1 MTTNE
6 LKDFIFA
13 TYPSYFAVEG
23 TNEQRFEI
31 VLNKA
36 LFPKDIYI
44 ANDTILNVYG
54 TEGSVSVYDLI
65 SLEGLDNDNLGL
77 PFIESYKSRN
87 LDLNT
92 LNEFMLRLVLD
103 NVVNRLTK
111 IQKQIK
117 DFIAEMKLESI
128 KEDFK

>member
-23 TNEQRFEI
+23 TNENRFEI

-44 ANDTILNVYG
+44 ANDAILNVYG
-54 TEGSVSVYDLI
+54 LEGTVSVYDLI
-65 SLEGLDNDNLGL
+65 SLEGLENEGL

-87 LDLNT
+87 LDLKT
-92 LNEFMLRLVLD
+92 LNEFMLQLIMD
-103 NVVNRLTK
+103 FVVNRLIE

-117 DFIAEMKLESI
+117 DFKANMKLERI
-128 KEDFK
+128 NEDFK

>member
-1 MTTNE
+1 MTTSE

-65 SLEGLDNDNLGL
+65 SLEGLDNDGLGL
-77 PFIESYKSRN
+77 PFIETYKSRN
-87 LDLNT
+87 LDLKT
-92 LNEFMLRLVLD
+92 LNEFMLRLIMD
-103 NVVNRLTK
+103 FVVNRLLV

-117 DFIAEMKLESI
+117 DFIANMKLESI
-128 KEDFK
+128 KEDF

>member
-13 TYPSYFAVEG
+13 TYPSYFAIVG

-31 VLNKA
+31 VFNKA
-36 LFPKDIYI
+36 LFPNDIYI

-65 SLEGLDNDNLGL
+65 SLEGLDNDGL
-77 PFIESYKSRN
+77 PFIETYKSRN
-87 LDLNT
+87 LDLKT
-92 LNEFMLRLVLD
+92 LNEFMMRLILD
-103 NVVNRLTK
+103 NVVNRLTT

-117 DFIAEMKLESI
+117 DFKANMKVERI
-128 KEDFK
+128 NEDFK

>member
-1 MTTNE
+1 MTTSE

-36 LFPKDIYI
+36 LFSKDIYI

-65 SLEGLDNDNLGL
+65 SLEGLENDGL
-77 PFIESYKSRN
+77 PFIESYKSRC
-87 LDLNT
+87 LDLKT
-92 LNEFMLRLVLD
+92 MNEFMLRLILD
-103 NVVNRLTK
+103 VVVNRLTK

-117 DFIAEMKLESI
+117 DFKANKKLERI
-128 KEDFK
+128 KKDF

>member
-1 MTTNE
+1 MNTNE

-23 TNEQRFEI
+23 TNENRFEI

-36 LFPKDIYI
+36 IFPKDIYI
-44 ANDTILNVYG
+44 ANATVLNVYG
-54 TEGSVSVYDLI
+54 TQGTVSVYDLI
-65 SLEGLDNDNLGL
+65 SLEGLDSDSL

-87 LDLNT
+87 LDLKT
-92 LNEFMLRLVLD
+92 LNEFMLRLIMD
-103 NVVNRLTK
+103 FVVNRLLV

-117 DFIAEMKLESI
+117 DFIANMKLESI
-128 KEDFK
+128 KEDF

>member
-1 MTTNE
+1 MNTNE

-54 TEGSVSVYDLI
+54 TQGSVSVYDLI
-65 SLEGLDNDNLGL
+65 SLEGLDNDGL

-92 LNEFMLRLVLD
+92 LNEFMLRLIMD
-103 NVVNRLTK
+103 FVVNRLIE

-128 KEDFK
+128 KEDF

>member
-1 MTTNE
+1 MNTNE

-54 TEGSVSVYDLI
+54 TQGTVSVYDLI
-65 SLEGLDNDNLGL
+65 SLEGLDNGGL

-87 LDLNT
+87 LDLKT
-92 LNEFMLRLVLD
+92 LNEFMLQLIMD
-103 NVVNRLTK
+103 FVVNRLTE

-128 KEDFK
+128 KEDF

>member
-1 MTTNE
+1 MNTNE

-44 ANDTILNVYG
+44 ANDTVLNVYG
-54 TEGSVSVYDLI
+54 TQGTVSIYDLI
-65 SLEGLDNDNLGL
+65 SLEGLDNGGL
-77 PFIESYKSRN
+77 PFIESYKSRK
-87 LDLNT
+87 LDLKT
-92 LNEFMLRLVLD
+92 LNEFMLRLIMD
-103 NVVNRLTK
+103 FVVNRLIE

-128 KEDFK
+128 KEDF

>member
-1 MTTNE
+1 MNTNE

-23 TNEQRFEI
+23 TNENRFEI

-36 LFPKDIYI
+36 LFPNDIYI
-44 ANDTILNVYG
+44 ANDTVLNVYG
-54 TEGSVSVYDLI
+54 TQGTVSVYDLI
-65 SLEGLDNDNLGL
+65 SLEGLDNGGL

-87 LDLNT
+87 LDLKT
-92 LNEFMLRLVLD
+92 LNEFMLQLIMD
-103 NVVNRLTK
+103 FVVNRLTE

-128 KEDFK
+128 KEDF

>member
-1 MTTNE
+1 MNTNE

-44 ANDTILNVYG
+44 ANDTVLNVYG
-54 TEGSVSVYDLI
+54 TQGTVSVYDLI
-65 SLEGLDNDNLGL
+65 SLEGLENDGL

-87 LDLNT
+87 LDLKT
-92 LNEFMLRLVLD
+92 LNEFMLQLIMD
-103 NVVNRLTK
+103 FVVNRLTE

-117 DFIAEMKLESI
+117 DFKANMKLERI
-128 KEDFK
+128 NEDFK

>member
-23 TNEQRFEI
+23 TNENRFEI

-44 ANDTILNVYG
+44 ANDSILNVYG
-54 TEGSVSVYDLI
+54 LEGTVSVYDLI
-65 SLEGLDNDNLGL
+65 SLEGLENDGL

-87 LDLNT
+87 LDLKT
-92 LNEFMLRLVLD
+92 LNEFMLQLIMD
-103 NVVNRLTK
+103 FVVNRLTE

-117 DFIAEMKLESI
+117 DFKANMKLERI
-128 KEDFK
+128 DEDFK

>member
-6 LKDFIFA
+6 LKDFIFT
-13 TYPSYFAVEG
+13 TYPSYFAIEG
-23 TNEQRFEI
+23 TNENRFEI
-31 VLNKA
+31 VFNKA

-65 SLEGLDNDNLGL
+65 SLEGLLENDGL
-77 PFIESYKSRN
+77 PFIETYKSRN
-87 LDLNT
+87 LDLKT
-92 LNEFMLRLVLD
+92 LNEFMLQLIMD
-103 NVVNRLTK
+103 FVVNRLIE

-117 DFIAEMKLESI
+117 DFKANMKLERI
-128 KEDFK
+128 NEDFK

>member
-1 MTTNE
+1 MTTSE

-23 TNEQRFEI
+23 TNENRFEI
-31 VLNKA
+31 VFNKA
-36 LFPKDIYI
+36 LFPKDFYI

-65 SLEGLDNDNLGL
+65 SIEGLENDGL
-77 PFIESYKSRN
+77 PLLETYKSRN
-87 LDLNT
+87 LDLKT
-92 LNEFMLRLVLD
+92 LNKFMLQLIMD
-103 NVVNRLTK
+103 FVVNRLIV

-117 DFIAEMKLESI
+117 DFIANMKLKSI
-128 KEDFK
+128 KEDF

>member
-1 MTTNE
+1 MNTNE

-23 TNEQRFEI
+23 TNENRFEI

-36 LFPKDIYI
+36 IFPKDIYI
-44 ANDTILNVYG
+44 ANATVLNVYG
-54 TEGSVSVYDLI
+54 TQGTVSVYDLI
-65 SLEGLDNDNLGL
+65 SLEGLENDSL

-87 LDLNT
+87 LDLKT
-92 LNEFMLRLVLD
+92 LNDFMLRLIMD
-103 NVVNRLTK
+103 FVVNRLTE

-117 DFIAEMKLESI
+117 DFKANMKLERI
-128 KEDFK
+128 NEDFK